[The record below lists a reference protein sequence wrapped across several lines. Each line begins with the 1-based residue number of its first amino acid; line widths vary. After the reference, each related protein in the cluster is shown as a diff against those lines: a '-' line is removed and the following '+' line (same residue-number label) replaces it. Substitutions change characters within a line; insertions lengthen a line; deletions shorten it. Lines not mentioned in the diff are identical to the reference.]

1 MGQTINRSNNKN
13 KMNQIDRS
21 IQTLE
26 DRIAK
31 RKEKI
36 KIAQANIKEDEKA
49 LKELKK
55 EKTSKK
61 K

>member
-1 MGQTINRSNNKN
+1 
-13 KMNQIDRS
+13 MNQIDRS